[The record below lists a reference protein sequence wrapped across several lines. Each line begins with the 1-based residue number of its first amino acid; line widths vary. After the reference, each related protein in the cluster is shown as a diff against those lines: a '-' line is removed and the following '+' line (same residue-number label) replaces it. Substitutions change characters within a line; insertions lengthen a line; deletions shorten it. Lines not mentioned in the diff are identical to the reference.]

1 MKIEPSTIADFHT
14 IFEFYDLA
22 VAYQK
27 QNLINIGWDLTLI

>member
-1 MKIEPSTIADFHT
+1 MIWFADQMKIRPSILTDFDA

-27 QNLINIGWDLTLI
+27 N

>member
-27 QNLINIGWDLTLI
+27 QNLINIGWV